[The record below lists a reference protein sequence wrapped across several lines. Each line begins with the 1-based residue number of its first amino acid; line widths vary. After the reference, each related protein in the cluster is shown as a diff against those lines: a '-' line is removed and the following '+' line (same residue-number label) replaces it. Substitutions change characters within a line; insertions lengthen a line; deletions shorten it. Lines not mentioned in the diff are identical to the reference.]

1 VKETAMA
8 RMKLGLI
15 VGLSENV
22 EEGFKKV
29 ADVGVPTC
37 QLSCV
42 AESLVGHPD
51 PAEVRQVADQIGV
64 EISSVFLLFAGQR
77 FDRFTGPPTMGLVPE
92 ALRAERL
99 ALSKDFS
106 DHVAAMGVSS
116 ITCHMGFI
124 PDDPGDPE
132 YPGFIDATKE
142 LIAHCAKNGQD
153 FCFETGQELPSTLK
167 RTLRDVDMPNAAVNL
182 DPGNLIL
189 YGMAHPL
196 DAVEI
201 FGEDVRGFH
210 AKDGRWPNRDEAL
223 GIEVRLGDGEV
234 NFPLVLT
241 ELKKKGFR
249 GPITI
254 EREISGPQQRVD
266 ILYAKEFLE
275 PYLELEE

>member
-1 VKETAMA
+1 MA
-8 RMKLGLI
+8 KMKLGLI

-22 EEGFKKV
+22 EEGFRKV

-42 AESLVGHPD
+42 AENLVKHPD
-51 PAEVRQVADQIGV
+51 PPAIRKAADRIGI
-64 EISSVFLLFAGQR
+64 EISSVFLLYHGQR
-77 FDRFTGPPTMGLVPE
+77 FNRFDGYPTMGLVPE
-92 ALRAERL
+92 DLRPGRS

-106 DHVAAMGVSS
+106 DVVKAMGVNS

-124 PDDPGDPE
+124 PDDPADPD
-132 YPGFIDATKE
+132 YIGFIDATSR
-142 LIAHCAKNGQD
+142 LVAHCGENGQD

-167 RTLRDVDMPNAAVNL
+167 RALRDINLPNAGVNL
-182 DPGNLIL
+182 DPANLIL

-223 GIEVRLGDGEV
+223 GIEVKLGDGEV
-234 NFPLVLT
+234 NFPLVLAR
-241 ELKKKGFR
+241 LKEKGFR
-249 GPITI
+249 GPVTI
-254 EREISGPQQRVD
+254 EREISGPQQKED
-266 ILYAKEFLE
+266 ILHAKTFLE
-275 PYLELEE
+275 PFLELP

>member
-1 VKETAMA
+1 MA
-8 RMKLGLI
+8 KIKLGLI

-22 EEGFKKV
+22 EDGFKKV

-37 QLSCV
+37 QV
-42 AESLVGHPD
+42 ACAAEPLLRHPD
-51 PAEVRQVADQIGV
+51 PTKIREVADQIGV
-64 EISSVFLLFAGQR
+64 EISSVFLAFEGHR
-77 FDRFTGPPTMGLVPE
+77 YDRVNGPPTMGLVPE

-99 ALSKDFS
+99 AMSKDFS
-106 DHVAAMGVSS
+106 DRVAEMGVGS

-124 PDDPGDPE
+124 PDDPADPE
-132 YPGFIDATKE
+132 YAGFIEASKE

-167 RTLRDVDMPNAAVNL
+167 RTLRDIDLPNACVNL

-210 AKDGRWPNRDEAL
+210 AKDGKWPNRDEAL

-234 NFPLVLT
+234 NFPLVLAN
-241 ELKKKGFR
+241 LKKKGFR